1 MQLALPDDEALT
13 FHTEVIFDG
22 LNEYQQRE
30 TL

>member
-13 FHTEVIFDG
+13 FHTVAIFDG